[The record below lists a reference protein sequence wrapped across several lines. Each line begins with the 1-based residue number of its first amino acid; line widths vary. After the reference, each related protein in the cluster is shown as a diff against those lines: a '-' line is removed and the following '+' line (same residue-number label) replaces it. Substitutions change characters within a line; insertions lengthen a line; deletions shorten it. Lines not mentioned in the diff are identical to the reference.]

1 MPVTSTIIIILAI
14 LMSILIGYHLGQ
26 KIAIIRRDK
35 HWQSELINQRKDAIV
50 RSRAVL
56 AGHFSE
62 QLSPFLPNFP
72 FNPSECKFLGKPID
86 FLVFQGMDKKEIDN
100 IVFVEV
106 KSGNSK
112 LSPQEKKLK
121 DAIESKRVSWQEY
134 RVPEGL
140 TKRDDNI
147 YEVD

>member
-1 MPVTSTIIIILAI
+1 MPELVTIIIIILAI
-14 LMSILIGYHLGQ
+14 LIPLSFYLGKLISKLQ
-26 KIAIIRRDK
+26 RDK
-35 HWQSELINQRKDAIV
+35 HWESQLTGHRKDAAL

-62 QLSPFLPNFP
+62 QLSPFLPDFP

-86 FLVFQGMDKKEIDN
+86 FLVFEGMDNKEINN

-112 LSPQEKKLK
+112 LSQQERKLK
-121 DAIESKRVSWQEY
+121 DAIQNKRVSWKEY
-134 RVPEGL
+134 RVNEDI
-140 TKRDDNI
+140 TKRQED
-147 YEVD
+147 